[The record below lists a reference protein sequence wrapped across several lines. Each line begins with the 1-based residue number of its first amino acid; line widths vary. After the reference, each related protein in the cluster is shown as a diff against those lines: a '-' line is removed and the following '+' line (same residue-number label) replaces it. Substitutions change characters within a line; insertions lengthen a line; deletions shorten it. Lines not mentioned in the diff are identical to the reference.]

1 MRVVLSIITRQTS
14 DRDEN
19 AQEGIMTE
27 DIVNIAVVDDDE
39 ISRKV
44 IQNNL
49 MYETG
54 YKTVLF
60 SSGEKF
66 VEYSMKNKVDLVLLD
81 IEMPNLNGMQVYDLI
96 KKIERTKEIPV
107 IFLTGKDDK
116 ETVLKC
122 IGKGA
127 DGYLVKPVEREKLV
141 AKIKDAINKINAY
154 RTHKVVLMV
163 DDDVEFLKLAKMKL
177 SKYYKVLSVNSGKTA
192 IEYLSDHKV
201 DIILLDYM
209 MPLYDGK
216 NILNILRHRE
226 STKNIPVILI
236 TSLRQEE
243 IFKECCNNMPDKVLC
258 KPVNIDELLENIR
271 RFTTSTSGR

>member
-1 MRVVLSIITRQTS
+1 M
-14 DRDEN
+14 
-19 AQEGIMTE
+19 AE

-81 IEMPNLNGMQVYDLI
+81 IEMPNLDGMQVYDLI
-96 KKIERTKEIPV
+96 KKIESTKEIPV

-127 DGYLVKPVEREKLV
+127 DGYLVKPVLRETLV
-141 AKIKDAINKINAY
+141 AKIKESINKINAY
-154 RTHKVVLMV
+154 RTNKVVLMI
-163 DDDVEFLKLAKMKL
+163 DDDVEFLKLAKIKL
-177 SKYYKVLSVNSGKTA
+177 SRYYKVLTVNSGKTA
-192 IEYLSDHKV
+192 IEYLSKHHV
-201 DIILLDYM
+201 DVILLDYM

-216 NILNILRHRE
+216 NIMNILRHRE
-226 STKNIPVILI
+226 VTKKIPIILI
-236 TSLRQEE
+236 SSLAQDE
-243 IFKECCNNMPDKVLC
+243 IISACCNNMPDKILR
-258 KPVNIDELLENIR
+258 KPVKIDELLEYIR
-271 RFTTSTSGR
+271 KFTK